1 MSQIETEGDI
11 DGQQADGL
19 RFERKE
25 HLRLRDDVERIKLRE
40 EKVAGVRAARH
51 IDQRQVQEGNRD
63 KSSALSQPQA
73 LGQGHPG
80 APHIPQYPI
89 ATPEI
94 DPFIRPSQ
102 RDIGID
108 GARAAC
114 IQEIT
119 AHVKTVTRPVPRLIG
134 RNGQSRRI
142 ADGFQLRCQ

>member
-80 APHIPQYPI
+80 APHTPQYPI

-94 DPFIRPSQ
+94 DPSIRPSQ
-102 RDIGID
+102 RDIGIYR
-108 GARAAC
+108 ARAAC

-134 RNGQSRRI
+134 SNGQSRRI